1 MTSFKNLNTIADRA
15 MARMDELGDAAVEAM
30 RSTPRALAG
39 QAAWAA
45 KEVASAKRRIAKM
58 ENGRAL
64 AATNN
69 PFTIGQQAKTR
80 RGQIGTVMSIDGGDV
95 TLDIGKYAASML
107 TPA

>member
-45 KEVASAKRRIAKM
+45 KGAVSTKRRIAKL
-58 ENGRAL
+58 EDGRVL
-64 AATNN
+64 AAANN
-69 PFTIGQQAKTR
+69 TFIIGQHAKTR
-80 RGQIGTVMSIDGGDV
+80 RGQIGTVMSIDGGHV

-107 TPA
+107 TAA